1 MNFDDLLGK
10 QRKSEPRV
18 VLVMRVF
25 ALLIISSCLI
35 SYITILIIDVNDEIP
50 AIKTSEVPVDSIA
63 IPDFAFSFGFSFQIL
78 CSFSWVN
85 NEMRYIITP
94 KYIQGLYRGS
104 FSLNDQSYLFTSPKQ
119 DEWLDTLAFVVVADD
134 PSFNAFMISVSPPY
148 MPPYI
153 QIFDPGA
160 WGLVAA
166 FYAFLFG
173 ASSIHP
179 WGFIQSH
186 CCGIKPKTQKKLRE
200 SLSILPLI
208 DDSLSDHKGT
218 AEEFSVEEFNQMKGR
233 LKSLET
239 LLREYVIDV
248 KYLQSIENC
257 NIRKAE
263 TKLLQ
268 VYP

>member
-18 VLVMRVF
+18 VLLLRIF

-63 IPDFAFSFGFSFQIL
+63 IPDFAFSFGFSFKIV

-85 NEMRYIITP
+85 NDDSCMRYIITP

-119 DEWLDTLAFVVVADD
+119 DEWLDTLAFVFVADD
-134 PSFNAFMISVSPPY
+134 PSFNASMISVSPPY

-153 QIFDPGA
+153 QIFDPDNNPIKQFDGTLDLSKLNSTSRTTNNEREILYKNCIIPN
-160 WGLVAA
+160 WKKNFGV
-166 FYAFLFG
+166 FLDYKV
-173 ASSIHP
+173 STY
-179 WGFIQSH
+179 
-186 CCGIKPKTQKKLRE
+186 IKTKLDQEYSVNE
-200 SLSILPLI
+200 SESY
-208 DDSLSDHKGT
+208 
-218 AEEFSVEEFNQMKGR
+218 Q
-233 LKSLET
+233 
-239 LLREYVIDV
+239 
-248 KYLQSIENC
+248 
-257 NIRKAE
+257 AE
-263 TKLLQ
+263 TKMGETSSSVSLKQ
-268 VYP
+268 IDIQPV